1 MHDLTL
7 TIKLEAS
14 SLTAAIEKLAAAL
27 LDEKALAGIFAAHR
41 AKNSPDQPASVSV
54 PVAPPANQSTAAAP
68 ATVLTPPTAPVTVSA
83 PIAPT
88 APVAASMGPAPTAAS
103 TVSVA
108 PVPTAPTV
116 SVAPAPT
123 APTTPA
129 PGYSAEQLGR
139 VGADLVARDPG
150 KMQALLALLQQFGAQ
165 AITMLP
171 PEQYGAFATALR
183 GLGADI

>member
-27 LDEKALAGIFAAHR
+27 LDEKALAGIFAAHL
-41 AKNSPDQPASVSV
+41 AKNSPDYPASVSV

-68 ATVLTPPTAPVTVSA
+68 ATVPTPPTAPVTAA

-88 APVAASMGPAPTAAS
+88 APAA
-103 TVSVA
+103 A
-108 PVPTAPTV
+108 PVPPVA
-116 SVAPAPT
+116 SAAPAPT

-139 VGADLVARDPG
+139 AGADLVARDPG
-150 KMQALLALLQQFGAQ
+150 KMPALLALLQQFGVQ

>member
-1 MHDLTL
+1 MVVVPPD
-7 TIKLEAS
+7 APGVPAAPVPPVAA
-14 SLTAAIEKLAAAL
+14 TA
-27 LDEKALAGIFAAHR
+27 
-41 AKNSPDQPASVSV
+41 PV
-54 PVAPPANQSTAAAP
+54 PVA
-68 ATVLTPPTAPVTVSA
+68 
-83 PIAPT
+83 
-88 APVAASMGPAPTAAS
+88 
-103 TVSVA
+103 
-108 PVPTAPTV
+108 APTV

-139 VGADLVARDPG
+139 AGADLVARDPG
-150 KMQALLALLQQFGAQ
+150 KMQALLALLQQFGVQ